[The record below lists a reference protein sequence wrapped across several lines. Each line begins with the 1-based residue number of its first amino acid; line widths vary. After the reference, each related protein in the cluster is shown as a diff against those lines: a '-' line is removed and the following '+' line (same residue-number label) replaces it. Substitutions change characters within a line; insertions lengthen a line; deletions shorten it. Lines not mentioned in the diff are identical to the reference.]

1 MSPSLQNLL
10 NKFQNWKNIPPLL
23 LSNVDL
29 IETINFLKNV
39 NLTNLDDVKSEYMQ
53 DLRVFFT
60 DDRVFKKDLAEKIIE
75 QVSIKSSGDFNVFVI
90 LEIDKFNK
98 ESGNMLLKT
107 FEDIPERTIFL
118 FTSNSEEDV
127 LDTIKSRIIKI
138 SSNKRE
144 FFLNENIKSKIDA
157 FFDWKKLGLLSYL
170 YKEKLE
176 REEYLNIL
184 VYLKEKIKE
193 WKITNPEIID
203 EIMRWISNIYN
214 SNASPRNI
222 VDKVFLR
229 PVL

>member
-1 MSPSLQNLL
+1 
-10 NKFQNWKNIPPLL
+10 
-23 LSNVDL
+23 VDL

-157 FFDWKKLGLLSYL
+157 FFD
-170 YKEKLE
+170 
-176 REEYLNIL
+176 
-184 VYLKEKIKE
+184 
-193 WKITNPEIID
+193 
-203 EIMRWISNIYN
+203 
-214 SNASPRNI
+214 
-222 VDKVFLR
+222 
-229 PVL
+229 